1 MPVDYY
7 DPVALFFEDGF
18 EDHDEWVLMLGEISL
33 ARGIMVSS

>member
-1 MPVDYY
+1 MLVDYY
-7 DPVALFFEDGF
+7 DPVALPYDGGF